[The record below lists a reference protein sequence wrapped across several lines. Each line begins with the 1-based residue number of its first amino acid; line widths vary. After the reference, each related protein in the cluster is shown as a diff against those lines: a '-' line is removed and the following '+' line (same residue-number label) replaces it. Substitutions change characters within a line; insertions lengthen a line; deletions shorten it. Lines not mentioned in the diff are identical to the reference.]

1 MALALRH
8 GRGKPSPWSRG
19 HLHLSPTRLK
29 LCILWII
36 PLAHPYPHN
45 THIHTHT
52 LQADT
57 GDNSHW
63 SPSSHPTH
71 LLSSLGPRVCLQ
83 IELQDTCGENIC
95 VHSLLST
102 LKVQDEGEWIWKV
115 KRLDAV
121 QAEAQSK
128 RKPHLD
134 PESLEANL
142 RLAWRNLSSEPF
154 STPWVFP
161 HSTPHPLIFP
171 FPVPFQH
178 LPPTSTNSVASCR
191 NVANVTEL

>member
-8 GRGKPSPWSRG
+8 GCGKPSPWSRG

-36 PLAHPYPHN
+36 PLPHPYN
-45 THIHTHT
+45 THTH
-52 LQADT
+52 QAAT

-71 LLSSLGPRVCLQ
+71 PVSLSGPRVCLQ
-83 IELQDTCGENIC
+83 IELQDACGENIC
-95 VHSLLST
+95 VYSLLST

-115 KRLDAV
+115 RRLDAV
-121 QAEAQSK
+121 KAEAQSK

-134 PESLEANL
+134 PEPLEANL
-142 RLAWRNLSSEPF
+142 HLAWRTLSSEPF

-161 HSTPHPLIFP
+161 PPHSPPLTFS
-171 FPVPFQH
+171 
-178 LPPTSTNSVASCR
+178 LSSSLPTST
-191 NVANVTEL
+191 THQH